1 MTIMMKDSA
10 RTRAYD
16 RIRAGIL
23 AGDFPAGSF
32 IEEAQAS
39 ALAEVS
45 RTPVREALNRL
56 AAEGFL
62 DMLPRRGAMVR
73 HVTAQELVDLYGAR
87 KLIEGH
93 AATVICEAGAG
104 APAEMRRLAAEMEAL
119 PLEDTLAHV
128 ELNGD
133 FHTVLMAHCGNQ
145 ILIRMSESMSAS
157 VTRIGLSAFSIDL
170 DRKTVIDREHRQ
182 LIEALDAGDAAR
194 ARAILEVHLEA
205 PAHILAKLPR

>member
-1 MTIMMKDSA
+1 MKDSA

-23 AGDFPAGSF
+23 NGEFPAGSF
-32 IEEAQAS
+32 IEEAQAC
-39 ALAEVS
+39 AMAEVS

-73 HVTAQELVDLYGAR
+73 HVTAQELVDLYEAR

-93 AATVICEAGAG
+93 AATVICEAGQG
-104 APAEMRRLAAEMEAL
+104 APAEMRRLAVAMEAMPVSDAL
-119 PLEDTLAHV
+119 GHV
-128 ELNGD
+128 ELNGE
-133 FHTVLMAHCGNQ
+133 FHAVMMAHCRNQ
-145 ILIRMSESMSAS
+145 ILVRMSETMSAS
-157 VTRIGLSAFSIDL
+157 VTRIGFSAFSIDQ
-170 DRKTVIDREHRQ
+170 DRKAVIDREHRA
-182 LIEALDAGDAAR
+182 LIDAMDAGDAAR
-194 ARAILEVHLEA
+194 ARDILKVHLEA

>member
-23 AGDFPAGSF
+23 NGTFPAGSF

-45 RTPVREALNRL
+45 RTPVREALNQL

-62 DMLPRRGAMVR
+62 DLLPRRGAMVR
-73 HVTAQELVDLYGAR
+73 HVTAQELVDLYEAR

-93 AATVICEAGAG
+93 AADVICETDRG
-104 APAEMRRLAAEMEAL
+104 APPEMRRLAAEMEAL
-119 PLEDTLAHV
+119 PLEDALQHV
-128 ELNGD
+128 ELNGR
-133 FHTVLMAHCGNQ
+133 FHAALMAHCGNQ
-145 ILIRMSESMSAS
+145 ILIRMSEAMSAN
-157 VTRIGLSAFSIDL
+157 VTRIGFSAFTIDR
-170 DRKTVIDREHRQ
+170 DRRALIDREHSA
-182 LIEALDAGDAAR
+182 LVEALDAGDAAR
-194 ARAILEVHLEA
+194 ARAILKVHLEA

>member
-1 MTIMMKDSA
+1 MTTVIKDSA
-10 RTRAYD
+10 RVRAYD

-23 AGDFPAGSF
+23 NGDFPAGSF
-32 IEEAQAS
+32 IEEAQAC

-93 AATVICEAGAG
+93 AAEVICESGLG
-104 APAEMRRLAAEMEAL
+104 APEEMRQLAVQMEATS
-119 PLEDTLAHV
+119 PEDALTQV
-128 ELNGD
+128 ELNGR
-133 FHTVLMAHCGNQ
+133 FHAVLMAHCNNQ
-145 ILIRMSESMSAS
+145 ILIRMAESLSAS
-157 VTRIGLSAFSIDL
+157 VTRIGFSAFSIDQ
-170 DRKTVIDREHRQ
+170 DRKAVIDREHRA
-182 LIEALDAGDAAR
+182 LIEALDDGDAAR
-194 ARAILEVHLEA
+194 AREILKLHLEA